1 VKVFKFGG
9 ASVKDAE
16 GVKNISNLIDQYKSE
31 SILVVVS
38 AMGKMTNSLEDVARA
53 YFLNQSDVF
62 EKLDLVKDFH
72 QAILLELFSRKH
84 AIFDEVSNLFLEIE
98 WALDDQPRPEYS
110 YEYDQIV
117 SIGELVS
124 TRIVSAY
131 LNQIN
136 LKNTWVDA
144 RDIIKTDN
152 KHQDASID
160 WLLTKQL
167 VDKHIGSDLVYI
179 TQGFIGCTSENFTT
193 TLGREGSD
201 YSAAIFATILKA
213 ESLVIWKDV
222 LGVLNADPR
231 YFKNPIKIDHLSFQE
246 AIELAFYGASVIHP
260 KTLQPLKK
268 NNIPLVVRSFIN
280 HQDKGTLISEKKNPN
295 SDNSFHILK
304 KNQTLLSISVNEL
317 DFIVENHLSVA
328 FSILDRYNAKV
339 SLVQISAVS
348 CSFAIEIDDLLFAGL
363 IQDLSEIFSVKY
375 NRGLELLTIRHY
387 KEIDV
392 QKNLLGKEILLSQK
406 NRTTLQ
412 ILYK

>member
-16 GVKNISNLIDQYKSE
+16 GVKNISNLIDKYKSE

-38 AMGKMTNSLEDVARA
+38 AMGKMTNALEDVARA
-53 YFLNQSDVF
+53 YFLNQADVF

-72 QAILLELFSRKH
+72 QSILLELFPVKH
-84 AIFDEVSNLFLEIE
+84 PVYDEVSNLFVEIE
-98 WALDDQPRPEYS
+98 WALDDEPRPEYS

-124 TRIVSAY
+124 SRIVSAY
-131 LNQIN
+131 LNQVNI
-136 LKNTWVDA
+136 KNTWVDA

-160 WLLTKQL
+160 WLLTEQL
-167 VDKHIGSDLVYI
+167 VDTHIGSDLVYI

-222 LGVLNADPR
+222 PGVLNADPR
-231 YFKNPIKIDHLSFQE
+231 YFKNSIKIDYLSFQE

-260 KTLQPLKK
+260 KTLQPLKR
-268 NNIPLVVRSFIN
+268 NNIPLVVRSFID
-280 HQDKGTLISEKKNPN
+280 HQDKGTLISEKENPN
-295 SDNSFHILK
+295 SDNSFYILK
-304 KNQTLLSISVNEL
+304 KNQVLLSISVNEL
-317 DFIVENHLSVA
+317 DFIVENHLSEV
-328 FSILDRYNAKV
+328 FSILDKYNAKV
-339 SLVQISAVS
+339 SLVQNSAVS
-348 CSFAIEIDDLLFAGL
+348 CSFAIEIEDLLFEGL
-363 IQDLSEIFSVKY
+363 IQELSEIFSVRY

-387 KEIDV
+387 EEIDV
-392 QKNLLGKEILLSQK
+392 QKNLLDKEILLSQK